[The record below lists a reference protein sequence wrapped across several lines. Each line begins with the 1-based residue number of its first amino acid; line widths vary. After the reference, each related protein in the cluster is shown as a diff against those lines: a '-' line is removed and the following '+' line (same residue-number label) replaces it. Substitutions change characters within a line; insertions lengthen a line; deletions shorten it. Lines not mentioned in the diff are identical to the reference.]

1 MSPQETF
8 EIVRTFP
15 SFYSLFCG
23 ILKLKFPCP
32 KFPYCSHE
40 WQISRFFSFPAPLW
54 NKQRLLFTTSKCWRG
69 WEWAAG
75 WHTIS
80 RWEIRAYRRFPLR
93 KKFLDWT
100 ATIGCG
106 RCPCIATGSE
116 GQPQVIYGLLRW
128 RLWSTHAVLQFSKSL
143 PFIFLCRWFPLCV
156 LDLMYPL
163 TRKGQITAECWLS
176 RKQSFHTPPYTF
188 VPPQLLL
195 QRGRGRRKTE
205 RSKKQRYCCVVD
217 WVSSVNHECSALAT
231 RSAKRDVTPD
241 AIHSWGLRAFSQ
253 RMCGSAVPRGKH
265 LSYWGSDAPSWVR
278 QYPTAPQWSWGKYK
292 WTSRSYKCLLPVE
305 CVWSNKQN
313 ILL

>member
-1 MSPQETF
+1 MCICVYTASRPEQQETQHQIKMNPSCFFLSHNPVLKFPHKTTINPSTTIFPFMSPQETF

-93 KKFLDWT
+93 KKCLDWT

-176 RKQSFHTPPYTF
+176 RKQ
-188 VPPQLLL
+188 
-195 QRGRGRRKTE
+195 
-205 RSKKQRYCCVVD
+205 
-217 WVSSVNHECSALAT
+217 
-231 RSAKRDVTPD
+231 
-241 AIHSWGLRAFSQ
+241 
-253 RMCGSAVPRGKH
+253 
-265 LSYWGSDAPSWVR
+265 
-278 QYPTAPQWSWGKYK
+278 
-292 WTSRSYKCLLPVE
+292 
-305 CVWSNKQN
+305 
-313 ILL
+313 